1 VEGAIRPRT
10 TLPYVLVHA
19 ETKEYDT
26 LALHDH
32 GYPCVGVTLNEDI
45 RASLPGMFAKVPFVY
60 VVRDNDEPG
69 RIKAEEL
76 VRAIGKGRI
85 IKPLDGHKDTGEV
98 MQANLL
104 DKWMFGGYGLEPVY
118 R

>member
-1 VEGAIRPRT
+1 MGVYEPFS
-10 TLPYVLVHA
+10 
-19 ETKEYDT
+19 
-26 LALHDH
+26 
-32 GYPCVGVTLNEDI
+32 VTLSAMAFTNCSSWDVC
-45 RASLPGMFAKVPFVY
+45 MVPFVY